1 MLVFKYSAP
10 AMGVQWPVHRI
21 SAPANAVNRNRSET
35 VLDNKTALFLALLIL
50 SVFVADHFWLH
61 LDLPMFLMTKLSE
74 LIDKIAF
81 WR

>member
-1 MLVFKYSAP
+1 M
-10 AMGVQWPVHRI
+10 
-21 SAPANAVNRNRSET
+21 
-35 VLDNKTALFLALLIL
+35 DNKTALFLALLIL

>member
-1 MLVFKYSAP
+1 MLVFKYSAR
-10 AMGVQWPVHRI
+10 AMGVQWPNCRI
-21 SAPANAVNRNRSET
+21 PARAKAMNRNQSET

-61 LDLPMFLMTKLSE
+61 LDLPMFMMTKLSE
-74 LIDKIAF
+74 LIDHIAF